1 MKEINVTLEGKK
13 ETSIQVPE
21 GPSIVLKFDEAS
33 IFSGIILRV
42 DLSKSSEGRIL
53 KFENLRMAG
62 TNLVVF
68 EGGSGPLDIETSGCQ
83 FESFFSGELQIK
95 LKSVPIRNGGVSF
108 SMGSTNISLK
118 SNVPTHIGIDDLNA
132 KKSINGKASTSE
144 LNRLLESLNSDIKF
158 EEKAKSETS
167 TLELNQSFGCFSNT
181 FICSG
186 NVTFSSA
193 KKPASHEGNP
203 WLGK

>member
-1 MKEINVTLEGKK
+1 MKEIKVSLESKK

-21 GPSIVLKFDEAS
+21 GPSIVLKFDEAT
-33 IFSGIILRV
+33 ILSGIILRM
-42 DLSKSSEGRIL
+42 DLSKSSVGRSL

-68 EGGSGPLDIETSGCQ
+68 QGCSGPLDIETSGCQ
-83 FESFFSGELQIK
+83 FESFFSGELQIRFQ
-95 LKSVPIRNGGVSF
+95 SAPIRNGRISL

-118 SNVPTHIGIDDLNA
+118 PNLPKHIGIDDFNSR
-132 KKSINGKASTSE
+132 KSINGKTSTSE

-158 EEKAKSETS
+158 EEKTKSETS
-167 TLELNQSFGCFSNT
+167 RVEVTQSFGAFTNVFKGPVN
-181 FICSG
+181 FIDNS
-186 NVTFSSA
+186 T
-193 KKPASHEGNP
+193 KPSQDS